1 MGNDASNL
9 RREGNNTSPTNASNT
24 NQRNSQVG
32 NTSANT
38 STGGGSTSTSTP
50 TQRHSGGGRLGSS
63 SAAPPGAYSV
73 PGSQRRPAQF
83 YVTVP
88 AGIRTGQE
96 FPVIANGQQLMVRCP
111 PGIRAGER
119 IVVSAPRQQQAYMAT
134 VPHGVRSGEQFPVL
148 VNNQQLM
155 VTCPPGVRPG
165 MQVRIMV
172 PTQRNN
178 SSSSGTNNQQQNTQR
193 RGSTN
198 TLSPPGGMDDANR
211 SPFGNQMFEVNVPQ
225 GVRPGQA
232 FALIA
237 NGQRVMVTCPPN
249 ARQGMKIRFQL
260 PIKLSSDEIQSIKLN
275 YQKDGWVRTL
285 STDLTFHWVRSE
297 SIAKEEATAIA
308 SNNNTVDSPSATSK
322 NDQNNS
328 EPSSPQALLESNQ
341 GWTFEKIA
349 FVRELKI
356 DPNKKDDQNAIKK
369 NEHMIIDLVR
379 AEDAALSTVVP
390 AINNGTSLAQEL
402 SRYAAMPF
410 HQKEAWFRQQI
421 AKVQVPWEE
430 GHIKINIRRENL
442 LEDSMEAVESIAQ
455 NEMKKIFRFEFIGE
469 PGVDAGGVAREWF
482 QLVSDILFNPDFALW
497 SYSSINQMNM
507 QVNPSSGIANDEHLR
522 YFHFTGRLLGK
533 ALFDRQIVSGHLVRP
548 LYKHILGWP
557 LMIDDLEQLDHDTH
571 ANLLKLKDL
580 EDVEL
585 LCLDFTVTED
595 HWGTANT
602 IELKPDGANCPVT
615 NSNVDEYIQLQMR
628 YRLLDRIKQQV
639 KALLTGFYDVVPEAL
654 LSVFDFQELELL
666 LCGLP
671 EIDMDDWKN
680 NTEYTGDYERKGAS
694 HKVTKWFW
702 EIVTDDF
709 DEEHKARLLQ
719 FVTGTSGVPAQ
730 GFRALQGNDNNIRK
744 FTVNSIPES
753 VSVFPK
759 AHTCFNRIDLP
770 LYDTKKKMK
779 KFLTMAIQMEA
790 TGFDID

>member
-1 MGNDASNL
+1 
-9 RREGNNTSPTNASNT
+9 
-24 NQRNSQVG
+24 
-32 NTSANT
+32 
-38 STGGGSTSTSTP
+38 
-50 TQRHSGGGRLGSS
+50 
-63 SAAPPGAYSV
+63 
-73 PGSQRRPAQF
+73 
-83 YVTVP
+83 
-88 AGIRTGQE
+88 
-96 FPVIANGQQLMVRCP
+96 VIANGQQLMVRCP
-111 PGIRAGER
+111 AGIRPGER

-172 PTQRNN
+172 PTNR
-178 SSSSGTNNQQQNTQR
+178 SQNRPAPAQTPR
-193 RGSTN
+193 EPTAPSD
-198 TLSPPGGMDDANR
+198 PNR

-260 PIKLSSDEIQSIKLN
+260 PIKLSSDQIQSIRLN
-275 YQKDGWVRTL
+275 YQKDGWIRTL
-285 STDLTFHWVRSE
+285 STDLTFRWVRSE
-297 SIAKEEATAIA
+297 NATELATATTA
-308 SNNNTVDSPSATSK
+308 SADGAAALAAGEKKLNNEQDSSSSSSLALKPPQLTR
-322 NDQNNS
+322 S
-328 EPSSPQALLESNQ
+328 ESTKWA
-341 GWTFEKIA
+341 FEKTA
-349 FVRELKI
+349 FVRELTKHEAP
-356 DPNKKDDQNAIKK
+356 PNSKEKPTY
-369 NEHMIIDLVR
+369 EVDLVR
-379 AEDAALSTVVP
+379 AEDAKLTTVVP
-390 AINNGTSLAQEL
+390 AINQGTSLAQDL

-421 AKVQVPWEE
+421 AKLQVPWEE
-430 GHIKINIRRENL
+430 GHIKINVRRENL

-455 NEMKKIFRFEFIGE
+455 HEMKKIFRFEFINE

-482 QLVSDILFNPDFALW
+482 QLVSDTLFNPDFALW
-497 SYSSINQMNM
+497 SYSSINQMCM
-507 QVNPSSGIANDEHLR
+507 QINPSSGIANDEHLR

-533 ALFDRQIVSGHLVRP
+533 AVFDRQIVAGHLVRP
-548 LYKHILGWP
+548 LYKHVLGWP
-557 LMIDDLEQLDHDTH
+557 LTIEDLEQLDADTY
-571 ANLLKLKDL
+571 ANLVKLKDL
-580 EDVEL
+580 EDVEAC
-585 LCLDFTVTED
+585 CLDFTVTED
-595 HWGTANT
+595 HWGDAQAV
-602 IELKPDGANCPVT
+602 ELKPNGANIAVA
-615 NSNVDEYIQLQMR
+615 NDNVDEYIQLQMR
-628 YRLLDRIKQQV
+628 YRLLDRVKDQV
-639 KALLTGFYDVVPEAL
+639 KALLVGFYDVVPEAL

-671 EIDMDDWKN
+671 EIDMEDWKQ
-680 NTEYTGDYERKGAS
+680 NTDYTGDYERKGAS

-744 FTVNSIPES
+744 FTVNSIPEA

-770 LYDTKKKMK
+770 LYESKKKMK

>member
-1 MGNDASNL
+1 MGNESSTSNY
-9 RREGNNTSPTNASNT
+9 RESRGRESLQN
-24 NQRNSQVG
+24 
-32 NTSANT
+32 
-38 STGGGSTSTSTP
+38 GSTTGT
-50 TQRHSGGGRLGSS
+50 RLSSQQSS
-63 SAAPPGAYSV
+63 SSVPPGAYSV
-73 PGSQRRPAQF
+73 PGSQRRQAQF

-88 AGIRTGQE
+88 AGIRPGQE

-111 PGIRAGER
+111 PGIRPGER
-119 IVVSAPRQQQAYMAT
+119 IVVSAPRSSQGTQAYMAT

-172 PTQRNN
+172 PT
-178 SSSSGTNNQQQNTQR
+178 SR
-193 RGSTN
+193 RGANSAAGSTQGTSSLSSPSAN
-198 TLSPPGGMDDANR
+198 TPSNDTVR

-237 NGQRVMVTCPPN
+237 NGQRVMVTCPAN
-249 ARQGMKIRFQL
+249 ARPGQKIRFQL

-275 YQKDGWVRTL
+275 YQKDGWIRCL

-297 SIAKEEATAIA
+297 GE
-308 SNNNTVDSPSATSK
+308 VDSEQEAK
-322 NDQNNS
+322 KK
-328 EPSSPQALLESNQ
+328 LE
-341 GWTFEKIA
+341 WAFEQTA
-349 FVRELKI
+349 FVRELRTLTVGTSTSKATHSL
-356 DPNKKDDQNAIKK
+356 Q
-369 NEHMIIDLVR
+369 LVP
-379 AEDAALSTVVP
+379 AKDAALSTVVP

-410 HQKEAWFRQQI
+410 QHKEAWFRQQI
-421 AKVQVPWEE
+421 AKLQVPWED
-430 GHIKINIRRENL
+430 GHIKINVRRENL
-442 LEDSMEAVESIAQ
+442 LEDSMEATESITQAD
-455 NEMKKIFRFEFIGE
+455 MRKIFRFEFIAE

-482 QLVSDILFNPDFALW
+482 QLVSDMLFNPDFALW
-497 SYSSINQMNM
+497 SYSSINQMCM
-507 QVNPSSGIANDEHLR
+507 QINPSSGIANDEHLR

-533 ALFDRQIVSGHLVRP
+533 ALFDRQIVAGHLVRP

-557 LMIDDLEQLDHDTH
+557 LTVADLEQLDADTY
-571 ANLLKLKDL
+571 ANLCKLKDL
-580 EDVEL
+580 DDVEVC
-585 LCLDFTVTED
+585 CLDFTVTED
-595 HWGTANT
+595 HWGTAQT
-602 IELKPDGANCPVT
+602 VELKSDGANCTVT
-615 NSNVDEYIQLQMR
+615 NSNVDDYIQLQMR
-628 YRLLDRIKQQV
+628 YRLLDRVKEQV
-639 KALLTGFYDVVPEAL
+639 KALLIGFYDVVPEAL

-671 EIDMDDWKN
+671 EIDIEDWKR
-680 NTEYTGDYERKGAS
+680 NTEYTGDYERKGSS
-694 HKVTKWFW
+694 HKVVKWFW
-702 EIVTDDF
+702 EVVVDDF

-744 FTVNSIPES
+744 FTINSIPET

-770 LYDTKKKMK
+770 LYDSKKKLK

>member
-1 MGNDASNL
+1 MGNETSSSAY
-9 RREGNNTSPTNASNT
+9 RESRT
-24 NQRNSQVG
+24 RE
-32 NTSANT
+32 
-38 STGGGSTSTSTP
+38 TGGGGSSATSTAASSTGSTSSRAS
-50 TQRHSGGGRLGSS
+50 QGSS
-63 SAAPPGAYSV
+63 SSAPPGAYSV
-73 PGSQRRPAQF
+73 PGSQRRQAQF

-88 AGIRTGQE
+88 AGIRAGQE

-111 PGIRAGER
+111 PGIRPGER
-119 IVVSAPRQQQAYMAT
+119 IVVSAPRPNSNTQAYMAT

-172 PTQRNN
+172 PTNRGASSQQPRNSTGRGPQPPGP
-178 SSSSGTNNQQQNTQR
+178 SSSASSGA
-193 RGSTN
+193 S
-198 TLSPPGGMDDANR
+198 GGGGGGAGDDPSR
-211 SPFGNQMFEVNVPQ
+211 SPFGSQMFEVNVPQ

-237 NGQRVMVTCPPN
+237 NGQRVMVTCPSN

-275 YQKDGWVRTL
+275 YQKDGWIRSL

-297 SIAKEEATAIA
+297 TATAA
-308 SNNNTVDSPSATSK
+308 AAAVDGDKPPA
-322 NDQNNS
+322 DD
-328 EPSSPQALLESNQ
+328 EPPADPQPAAE

-349 FVRELKI
+349 FVRDLKALQPAAAQPKGTAANFTIELV
-356 DPNKKDDQNAIKK
+356 PAQ
-369 NEHMIIDLVR
+369 E
-379 AEDAALSTVVP
+379 AALSTVVP

-410 HQKEAWFRQQI
+410 QHKEAWFRQQI
-421 AKVQVPWEE
+421 AKLQVPWEE

-442 LEDSMEAVESIAQ
+442 LEDSMEAIESIAHAD
-455 NEMKKIFRFEFIGE
+455 MRKIFRFEFIGE

-482 QLVSDILFNPDFALW
+482 QLVSDTLFNPDFALW
-497 SYSSINQMNM
+497 SYSSINQMCM
-507 QVNPSSGIANDEHLR
+507 QINPSSGIANDEHLR

-533 ALFDRQIVSGHLVRP
+533 ALFDRQIVAGHLVRP

-557 LMIDDLEQLDHDTH
+557 LTIEDLEQLDNDTY
-571 ANLLKLKDL
+571 ANLCKLKDL
-580 EDVEL
+580 DDVEVC
-585 LCLDFTVTED
+585 CLDFTVTED
-595 HWGTANT
+595 HWGTAQT
-602 IELKPDGANCPVT
+602 IDLKPNGANIPVT
-615 NSNVDEYIQLQMR
+615 NDNVDEYIQLQMR
-628 YRLLDRIKQQV
+628 YRLLDRVKDQV
-639 KALLTGFYDVVPEAL
+639 KALLVGFYDVVPEAL

-671 EIDMDDWKN
+671 EIDMEDWKN
-680 NTEYTGDYERKGAS
+680 NTDYSGDYEAKGAK
-694 HKVTKWFW
+694 HKVTRWFW
-702 EIVTDDF
+702 EVVHDDF

-744 FTVNSIPES
+744 FTINSIPET

-770 LYDTKKKMK
+770 LYDSKKKLK

>member
-1 MGNDASNL
+1 MGNESS
-9 RREGNNTSPTNASNT
+9 TSS
-24 NQRNSQVG
+24 
-32 NTSANT
+32 T
-38 STGGGSTSTSTP
+38 STYREPRTRESIHGGGSSRQSTP
-50 TQRHSGGGRLGSS
+50 QSNSTV
-63 SAAPPGAYSV
+63 PPGAYSV
-73 PGSQRRPAQF
+73 PGSQRRQAQF

-88 AGIRTGQE
+88 AGIRPGQE

-111 PGIRAGER
+111 PGIRPGER
-119 IVVSAPRQQQAYMAT
+119 IVVSAPRSSQGTQAYMAT

-172 PTQRNN
+172 PT
-178 SSSSGTNNQQQNTQR
+178 SR
-193 RGSTN
+193 RGTTSTSGS
-198 TLSPPGGMDDANR
+198 SPNGGNSTVGTSPHVQPNDTTR

-237 NGQRVMVTCPPN
+237 NGQRVMVTCPAN
-249 ARQGMKIRFQL
+249 ARPGQKIRFQL

-275 YQKDGWVRTL
+275 YQRDGWVRCL

-297 SIAKEEATAIA
+297 GVPDEEQHV
-308 SNNNTVDSPSATSK
+308 NQK
-322 NDQNNS
+322 
-328 EPSSPQALLESNQ
+328 LE
-341 GWTFEKIA
+341 WAFEKIA
-349 FVRELKI
+349 FVRELRVLPAGTSAKATHSLQLV
-356 DPNKKDDQNAIKK
+356 PAK
-369 NEHMIIDLVR
+369 N
-379 AEDAALSTVVP
+379 AALCTVVP

-410 HQKEAWFRQQI
+410 QHKEAWFRQQI
-421 AKVQVPWEE
+421 AKLQVPWED
-430 GHIKINIRRENL
+430 GHIKINVRRENL
-442 LEDSMEAVESIAQ
+442 LEDSMEATESITQAD
-455 NEMKKIFRFEFIGE
+455 MRKIFRFEFISE

-482 QLVSDILFNPDFALW
+482 QLVSDTLFNPDFALW
-497 SYSSINQMNM
+497 SYSSINQMCM
-507 QVNPSSGIANDEHLR
+507 QINPSSGIANDEHLR

-533 ALFDRQIVSGHLVRP
+533 ALFDRQIVAGHLVRP
-548 LYKHILGWP
+548 LYKHILAWP
-557 LMIDDLEQLDHDTH
+557 LTVADLEHLDADTF
-571 ANLLKLKDL
+571 ANLCKLKDL
-580 EDVEL
+580 DDVEVC
-585 LCLDFTVTED
+585 CLDFTVTED
-595 HWGTANT
+595 HWGTAHT
-602 IELKPDGANCPVT
+602 VELKPDGANCSVT

-628 YRLLDRIKQQV
+628 YRLLDRVKEQV
-639 KALLTGFYDVVPEAL
+639 KALLVGFYDVVPEAL

-671 EIDMDDWKN
+671 EIDIEDWKR
-680 NTEYTGDYERKGAS
+680 NTEYTGDFERKGAS
-694 HKVTKWFW
+694 HKVVKWFW
-702 EIVTDDF
+702 EVVVDDF
-709 DEEHKARLLQ
+709 NEEHKARLLQ

-744 FTVNSIPES
+744 FTVNSIPET

-770 LYDTKKKMK
+770 LYDSKKKLK

>member
-1 MGNDASNL
+1 MGNESSVSSYRDSRIRENLSN
-9 RREGNNTSPTNASNT
+9 
-24 NQRNSQVG
+24 
-32 NTSANT
+32 
-38 STGGGSTSTSTP
+38 GGA
-50 TQRHSGGGRLGSS
+50 SS
-63 SAAPPGAYSV
+63 SAGTTTSSTGSTASRASQNTSSSAPPGAYSV
-73 PGSQRRPAQF
+73 PGSTRRQAQF

-88 AGIRTGQE
+88 AGIRAGQE

-111 PGIRAGER
+111 PGIRPGER
-119 IVVSAPRQQQAYMAT
+119 IVVSAPRPNSNTQAYMAT

-172 PTQRNN
+172 PTNRNSPPRN
-178 SSSSGTNNQQQNTQR
+178 SSSSSSSSSSAP
-193 RGSTN
+193 RGAG
-198 TLSPPGGMDDANR
+198 PAAGEQANDPSR
-211 SPFGNQMFEVNVPQ
+211 SPFGSQMFEVNVPQ

-237 NGQRVMVTCPPN
+237 NGQRVMVTCPSN

-275 YQKDGWVRTL
+275 YQKDGWIRSL

-297 SIAKEEATAIA
+297 GSSDPAAATNADV
-308 SNNNTVDSPSATSK
+308 S
-322 NDQNNS
+322 
-328 EPSSPQALLESNQ
+328 SSPE
-341 GWTFEKIA
+341 GWAFEKIA
-349 FVRELKI
+349 FVRELKQHS
-356 DPNKKDDQNAIKK
+356 KDQKGTAANYAI
-369 NEHMIIDLVR
+369 ELVS
-379 AEDAALSTVVP
+379 APDAALSTVVP

-410 HQKEAWFRQQI
+410 QHKEAWFRQQI
-421 AKVQVPWEE
+421 AKLQVPWED
-430 GHIKINIRRENL
+430 GHIKINVRRENL
-442 LEDSMEAVESIAQ
+442 LEDSMEAIESITQ
-455 NEMKKIFRFEFIGE
+455 PDMRKIFRFEFIGE

-482 QLVSDILFNPDFALW
+482 QLVSDTLFNPDFALW
-497 SYSSINQMNM
+497 SYSSINQMCM
-507 QVNPSSGIANDEHLR
+507 QINPSSGIANDEHLR

-557 LMIDDLEQLDHDTH
+557 LTIEDLEQLDADTY
-571 ANLLKLKDL
+571 ANLGKLKDL
-580 EDVEL
+580 DDVEVC
-585 LCLDFTVTED
+585 CLDFTVTED
-595 HWGTANT
+595 HWGTAQT
-602 IELKPDGANCPVT
+602 IDLKTNGANIPVT
-615 NSNVDEYIQLQMR
+615 NTNVDEYIQLQMK
-628 YRLLDRIKQQV
+628 YRLLDRVKDQV
-639 KALLTGFYDVVPEAL
+639 KALLVGFYDVVPEAL

-671 EIDMDDWKN
+671 EIDMEDWKN
-680 NTEYTGDYERKGAS
+680 NTDYSGDYEAKGPK
-694 HKVTKWFW
+694 HKVTRWFW
-702 EIVTDDF
+702 EVVQDDF

-744 FTVNSIPES
+744 FTVNSIPET

-770 LYDTKKKMK
+770 LYDSKKKLK

>member
-1 MGNDASNL
+1 
-9 RREGNNTSPTNASNT
+9 
-24 NQRNSQVG
+24 
-32 NTSANT
+32 
-38 STGGGSTSTSTP
+38 
-50 TQRHSGGGRLGSS
+50 
-63 SAAPPGAYSV
+63 
-73 PGSQRRPAQF
+73 
-83 YVTVP
+83 
-88 AGIRTGQE
+88 
-96 FPVIANGQQLMVRCP
+96 
-111 PGIRAGER
+111 
-119 IVVSAPRQQQAYMAT
+119 MAT

-172 PTQRNN
+172 PT
-178 SSSSGTNNQQQNTQR
+178 SR
-193 RGSTN
+193 RGANQGTMSSVQCGG
-198 TLSPPGGMDDANR
+198 SPSRGASPSSQSNDAVR

-237 NGQRVMVTCPPN
+237 NGQRVMVTCPAN
-249 ARQGMKIRFQL
+249 ARPGQKIRFQL

-275 YQKDGWVRTL
+275 YQKDGWIRCL

-297 SIAKEEATAIA
+297 GE
-308 SNNNTVDSPSATSK
+308 VDSEQEAK
-322 NDQNNS
+322 KK
-328 EPSSPQALLESNQ
+328 LE
-341 GWTFEKIA
+341 WAFEQTA
-349 FVRELKI
+349 FVRELRTLTVGTSTSKATHSL
-356 DPNKKDDQNAIKK
+356 Q
-369 NEHMIIDLVR
+369 LVP
-379 AEDAALSTVVP
+379 AKDAALSTVVP

-410 HQKEAWFRQQI
+410 QHKEAWFRQQI
-421 AKVQVPWEE
+421 AKLQVPWED
-430 GHIKINIRRENL
+430 GHIKINVRRENL
-442 LEDSMEAVESIAQ
+442 LEDSMEATESITQAD
-455 NEMKKIFRFEFIGE
+455 MRKIFRFEFIAE

-482 QLVSDILFNPDFALW
+482 QLVSDMLFNPDFALW
-497 SYSSINQMNM
+497 SYSSINQMCM
-507 QVNPSSGIANDEHLR
+507 QINPSSGIANDEHLR

-533 ALFDRQIVSGHLVRP
+533 ALFDRQIVAGHLVRP

-557 LMIDDLEQLDHDTH
+557 LTVADLEQLDADTY
-571 ANLLKLKDL
+571 ANLCKLKDL
-580 EDVEL
+580 DDVEVC
-585 LCLDFTVTED
+585 CLDFTVTED
-595 HWGTANT
+595 HWGTAQT
-602 IELKPDGANCPVT
+602 VELKSDGANCTVT
-615 NSNVDEYIQLQMR
+615 NSNVDDYIQLQMR
-628 YRLLDRIKQQV
+628 YRLLDRVKEQV
-639 KALLTGFYDVVPEAL
+639 KALLIGFYDVVPEAL

-671 EIDMDDWKN
+671 EIDIEDWKR
-680 NTEYTGDYERKGAS
+680 NTEYTGDYERKGSS
-694 HKVTKWFW
+694 HKVVKWFW
-702 EIVTDDF
+702 EVVVDDF

-744 FTVNSIPES
+744 FTINSIPET

-770 LYDTKKKMK
+770 LYDSKKKLK

>member
-1 MGNDASNL
+1 
-9 RREGNNTSPTNASNT
+9 
-24 NQRNSQVG
+24 
-32 NTSANT
+32 
-38 STGGGSTSTSTP
+38 
-50 TQRHSGGGRLGSS
+50 
-63 SAAPPGAYSV
+63 V
-73 PGSQRRPAQF
+73 PGSTRRQAQF

-111 PGIRAGER
+111 AGIRPGER

-172 PTQRNN
+172 PTNRNQRGGSSGGGSSGGGSSGGAAGGTTR
-178 SSSSGTNNQQQNTQR
+178 SSSQSSGVGG
-193 RGSTN
+193 GS
-198 TLSPPGGMDDANR
+198 GDDSSR

-275 YQKDGWVRTL
+275 YQKDGWVRSL
-285 STDLTFHWVRSE
+285 STDLTFHWVRSSDQTTTAE
-297 SIAKEEATAIA
+297 AAPASSSSGDATDAAPPGSSSSSPPDDDATA
-308 SNNNTVDSPSATSK
+308 AT
-322 NDQNNS
+322 
-328 EPSSPQALLESNQ
+328 EPQQ
-341 GWTFEKIA
+341 QTRWTFEEIA
-349 FVRELKI
+349 YVRELKKTTEATGSKEK
-356 DPNKKDDQNAIKK
+356 PQYSV
-369 NEHMIIDLVR
+369 ELVR
-379 AEDAALSTVVP
+379 AEKSSLTTVVP

-421 AKVQVPWEE
+421 AKLQVPWED
-430 GHIKINIRRENL
+430 GHIKINVRRENL
-442 LEDSMEAVESIAQ
+442 LEDSMEAIESIA
-455 NEMKKIFRFEFIGE
+455 ESDMKKIFRFEFIGE

-482 QLVSDILFNPDFALW
+482 QLVSDTVFNPDFALW
-497 SYSSINQMNM
+497 SYSSINQMCM

-533 ALFDRQIVSGHLVRP
+533 ALFDRQIVAGHLVRP

-557 LMIDDLEQLDHDTH
+557 LMIADLEQLDADTYS
-571 ANLLKLKDL
+571 NLVKLKDL
-580 EDVEL
+580 DDVEVC
-585 LCLDFTVTED
+585 CLDFTVTED
-595 HWGTANT
+595 HWGTAT
-602 IELKPDGANCPVT
+602 TVELKPDGANATVT
-615 NSNVDEYIQLQMR
+615 NDNFDEYIQLQMR
-628 YRLLDRIKQQV
+628 YRLLDRVKDQV
-639 KALLTGFYDVVPEAL
+639 KALLVGFYDVVPEAL

-671 EIDMDDWKN
+671 EIDMDDWKQ
-680 NTEYTGDYERKGAS
+680 NTEYTGDFERRGAN

-702 EIVTDDF
+702 EIVEADF

-744 FTVNSIPES
+744 FTINSIPET

>member
-1 MGNDASNL
+1 M
-9 RREGNNTSPTNASNT
+9 
-24 NQRNSQVG
+24 
-32 NTSANT
+32 
-38 STGGGSTSTSTP
+38 
-50 TQRHSGGGRLGSS
+50 
-63 SAAPPGAYSV
+63 

-88 AGIRTGQE
+88 SGIRTGQE

-111 PGIRAGER
+111 AGIRPGER

-172 PTQRNN
+172 PTNRQSSSRSTPSNSSN
-178 SSSSGTNNQQQNTQR
+178 QQQQAASSSSQQQSSTSSGSASQQSSSSQQQR
-193 RGSTN
+193 
-198 TLSPPGGMDDANR
+198 DDPNR

-275 YQKDGWVRTL
+275 YQKDGWIRTL
-285 STDLTFHWVRSE
+285 ATDLTFRWVRSDKAPKDDDKTTDEETAETIVMPSLHRGE
-297 SIAKEEATAIA
+297 SVPKWA
-308 SNNNTVDSPSATSK
+308 
-322 NDQNNS
+322 
-328 EPSSPQALLESNQ
+328 
-341 GWTFEKIA
+341 FEKTA
-349 FVRELKI
+349 FVRELT
-356 DPNKKDDQNAIKK
+356 KKDTEKK
-369 NEHMIIDLVR
+369 PTYEIDLVR
-379 AEDAALSTVVP
+379 AEDAALTTVVP
-390 AINNGTSLAQEL
+390 AINQGTSLAQEL

-421 AKVQVPWEE
+421 AKLQVPWEE

-455 NEMKKIFRFEFIGE
+455 HEMKKIFRFEFINE

-482 QLVSDILFNPDFALW
+482 QLVSDTLFNPDFALW
-497 SYSSINQMNM
+497 SYSSINQMCM
-507 QVNPSSGIANDEHLR
+507 QINPSSGIANDEHLR

-533 ALFDRQIVSGHLVRP
+533 AVFDRQIVAGHLVRP

-557 LMIDDLEQLDHDTH
+557 LTIEDLEQLDADTYS
-571 ANLLKLKDL
+571 NLIKLKDL
-580 EDVEL
+580 DDVEVC
-585 LCLDFTVTED
+585 CLDFTVTED
-595 HWGTANT
+595 HWGDAHAV
-602 IELKPDGANCPVT
+602 ELKPNGTNVPVT
-615 NSNVDEYIQLQMR
+615 NANVDEYIQLQMR
-628 YRLLDRIKQQV
+628 YRLLARVKDQV
-639 KALLTGFYDVVPEAL
+639 KALLVGFYDVVPEAL

-671 EIDMDDWKN
+671 EIDMEDWKH

-702 EIVTDDF
+702 DIVTDDF

-744 FTVNSIPES
+744 FTINSIPEA

-770 LYDTKKKMK
+770 LYDSKKKMK